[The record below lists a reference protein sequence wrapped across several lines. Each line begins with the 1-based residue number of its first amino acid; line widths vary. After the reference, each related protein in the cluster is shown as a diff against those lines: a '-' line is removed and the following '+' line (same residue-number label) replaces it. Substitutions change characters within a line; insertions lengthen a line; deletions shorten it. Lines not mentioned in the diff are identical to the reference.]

1 MGTYKDLY
9 GLLGLPKEAPQEDIR
24 RAHRRLVREYHP
36 DANPGDDSAEER
48 FKEVQHAYEVLSDPR
63 KRREYDEGLLRA
75 SPSRGGGDTGGAQG
89 ARARAR
95 RGAGTSGGGGGRTSG
110 EDLSDLVRKLVD
122 LSNNHAGG
130 QREGSFRLQGEDV
143 ARVAERLG
151 VNMTRL
157 SKLLGENIKVNAKV
171 SFDNARTDRAQT
183 THTDPSS
190 AGSPTM
196 GGNPREK
203 KVKGPSAQRKRKS
216 D

>member
-1 MGTYKDLY
+1 VGTTRDLY

-75 SPSRGGGDTGGAQG
+75 SPSRGGGDPGGAQG
-89 ARARAR
+89 ARARAG

-122 LSNNHAGG
+122 LSNNRAGG

-143 ARVAERLG
+143 ARIAERLG

-157 SKLLGENIKVNAKV
+157 SKLLGENIKVNARV

>member
-1 MGTYKDLY
+1 
-9 GLLGLPKEAPQEDIR
+9 
-24 RAHRRLVREYHP
+24 LVREYHP

-75 SPSRGGGDTGGAQG
+75 SSSRGGDDTGRADGT
-89 ARARAR
+89 RARAG
-95 RGAGTSGGGGGRTSG
+95 RGAGTSGGGGGRSTSG

-122 LSNNHAGG
+122 LSNDRTGG
-130 QREGSFRLQGEDV
+130 QREGGFRLQGEDV

-151 VNMTRL
+151 VNMSRL

-171 SFDNARTDRAQT
+171 SFDNGRTDRAQT

-190 AGSPTM
+190 AGSPAT
-196 GGNPREK
+196 GDNPREK
-203 KVKGPSAQRKRKS
+203 RVKGPSAQRKS
-216 D
+216 H

>member
-1 MGTYKDLY
+1 VGTSKDLY

-24 RAHRRLVREYHP
+24 SAHRRLVREYHP

-63 KRREYDEGLLRA
+63 KRREYDEGLLHA
-75 SPSRGGGDTGGAQG
+75 SSRGRGDPGRAHGT
-89 ARARAR
+89 RARAR
-95 RGAGTSGGGGGRTSG
+95 RGAGTSGGGGRSASG

-122 LSNNHAGG
+122 LSNNRAGG
-130 QREGSFRLQGEDV
+130 QREGGFRLQGEDV

-151 VNMTRL
+151 VNMSRL

-183 THTDPSS
+183 TYTDLSS
-190 AGSPTM
+190 AGSPTT
-196 GGNPREK
+196 GGNAPEK
-203 KVKGPSAQRKRKS
+203 
-216 D
+216 

>member
-1 MGTYKDLY
+1 VGTTRDLY
-9 GLLGLPKEAPQEDIR
+9 GLLGLPKDAPQEDVR

-89 ARARAR
+89 ARARAG
-95 RGAGTSGGGGGRTSG
+95 RGAGTSGGGGRSTSG

-122 LSNNHAGG
+122 LSNNRAGG

-157 SKLLGENIKVNAKV
+157 SKLLGENIKVNARV

-190 AGSPTM
+190 AGSPPID
-196 GGNPREK
+196 GNPREK